1 MLDVVQ
7 TVGAQ
12 PSIADATRFAAIEQL
27 VDAARVYA
35 AAARSAGSAKAYAS
49 DVRLFGRW
57 CTALG
62 VNAFPAV
69 PGTVALY
76 AAELA
81 QRGYRAATIRRRMIA
96 IGAEHRRRNL
106 PVPTEHDQV
115 REVLRGIRRSIGV
128 AQRKKEPLRDDELR
142 TIACGLG
149 TSLRGRRDRALLAVG
164 YTGALRRSE
173 LAALQVGWL
182 HGAPG
187 GLEIRLPTSKTDQ
200 DGRGETVVVEYG
212 VDPATCPVGSLR
224 AYLATAQI
232 ESGAVFREIDRHG
245 KLAAGPL
252 TGDSITRIVQRHVAQ
267 LLVRDPRRYGAH
279 SLRAGF
285 ATVLDERGASLTQIM
300 RRGRWKSERV
310 ARGYIRTETWRDPLG
325 AKLGL

>member
-1 MLDVVQ
+1 M
-7 TVGAQ
+7 
-12 PSIADATRFAAIEQL
+12 
-27 VDAARVYA
+27 
-35 AAARSAGSAKAYAS
+35 
-49 DVRLFGRW
+49 
-57 CTALG
+57 
-62 VNAFPAV
+62 
-69 PGTVALY
+69 
-76 AAELA
+76 
-81 QRGYRAATIRRRMIA
+81 
-96 IGAEHRRRNL
+96 
-106 PVPTEHDQV
+106 PTEHEEV
-115 REVLRGIRRSIGV
+115 RTVLRGIRRTIGV

-142 TIACGLG
+142 AIARGLG
-149 TSLRGRRDRALLAVG
+149 PSLRGRRDRALLALG

-173 LAALQVGWL
+173 LAALQVEWL
-182 HGAPG
+182 HVAPG

-212 VDPATCPVGSLR
+212 VDPATCPVASLR
-224 AYLATAQI
+224 AYLAAAQI
-232 ESGAVFREIDRHG
+232 ESGPVFREIDRHG

-267 LLVRDPRRYGAH
+267 LLERDPRRYGAH

-300 RRGRWKSERV
+300 RRGRWKSERI